1 MSVKLPEIVIP
12 GRKAFQTAASEM
24 YHDPR
29 WCCGRPRLVVIASR
43 RIHRQKV
50 PGSSEMPSVKF
61 ELTAAYLVCKTKS
74 IQEAACFTLEGDA
87 SIVTRPSSGILWFV
101 LLGLEDGHP
110 PRLPEVLPLWLFCG
124 PCIYLFLLSHGQPL
138 LQIFLNPKVWQSEPD
153 MHICILRRFNTWA
166 IPMFCCSC
174 FSPNAVASKY
184 LSEYRVVCYLW
195 YPGVVNQAQ
204 RLIRIGHRSSCKV
217 FRAIRLQSTR
227 HSHSDQ
233 ALPRIL
239 SSQNINCPHT
249 DRYAA

>member
-1 MSVKLPEIVIP
+1 
-12 GRKAFQTAASEM
+12 M

-61 ELTAAYLVCKTKS
+61 ELTAASLVCKTKS
-74 IQEAACFTLEGDA
+74 IREAACFTLEGDA

-138 LQIFLNPKVWQSEPD
+138 LQIFLNLKVWCGSLSLT
-153 MHICILRRFNTWA
+153 CISA
-166 IPMFCCSC
+166 SC
-174 FSPNAVASKY
+174 GDSTRGQFRCFVAVAS
-184 LSEYRVVCYLW
+184 
-195 YPGVVNQAQ
+195 
-204 RLIRIGHRSSCKV
+204 RLMPWR
-217 FRAIRLQSTR
+217 QSTCPNTEL
-227 HSHSDQ
+227 
-233 ALPRIL
+233 LPWV
-239 SSQNINCPHT
+239 P
-249 DRYAA
+249 